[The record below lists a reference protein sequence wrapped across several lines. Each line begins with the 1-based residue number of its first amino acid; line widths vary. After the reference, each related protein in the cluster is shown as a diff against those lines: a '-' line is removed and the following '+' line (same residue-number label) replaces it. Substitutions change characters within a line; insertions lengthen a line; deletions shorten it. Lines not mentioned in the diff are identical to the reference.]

1 MASSTLLIGE
11 PDSNSTTGMDSMV
24 FQAAA
29 NGEIQVLKNIVVN
42 NQLCL
47 DQLLTAEKNTVVHV
61 NIIASKSSTMSF
73 LEGILEMCPQLLL
86 QTNSRG
92 ETPLHLAARYGHEL
106 IVEFL
111 IIRAKLLERSDL
123 EKATLGVD
131 GHGMMRQ
138 RNKEM
143 DTALH
148 EAVRFNHL
156 KVVRILTK
164 QDPHFTHLANEA
176 GETPLYMAVEA
187 EYLDLVDEIL
197 NNCSSPLTTGP
208 YGRNVLHAAILTENT
223 GLTRKIL
230 ENILDLTKHADKD
243 SLIPL
248 HYAVMPTPSNN
259 LEIVKMLLEKDE
271 SSAYFKDKNG
281 TTALHMAASNP
292 FRGYEIVK
300 EILSR
305 CPDSYEVVDDEGKN
319 LLHYAVRKQSPS
331 TLKLILDHS
340 SLLNN
345 YLLNRK
351 DNEGNTPLLHV
362 FATSTKY
369 TEKNFEALMSHPKVN
384 KMLFN
389 QQNKNIHDI
398 AHDLYNV
405 HYHEFN
411 KRELS
416 KIFKE
421 NPTIKSCLRKS
432 FSKDDKQILTDTE
445 KRKLEQKEKL
455 RTRIANY
462 RESTLVAAALIATVT
477 FTAGLT
483 LPGGYI
489 SDDNKVGHGQ
499 QQGSAVLRNNAAF
512 QAFMVTDAIALV
524 LSITA
529 VFINLLL
536 TIASSGDER
545 ANKEF
550 VSNYNMSMN
559 LTILALGFMMIAFVT
574 GTYAVLSLSKALAIF
589 ICVIG
594 LSFFVLLFFIT
605 KSKFKRFDFTNIR
618 KLKPIIMLG

>member
-11 PDSNSTTGMDSMV
+11 PDSNSTRGMDSMM

-47 DQLLTAEKNTVVHV
+47 DQLLTPEKNTVVHV

-92 ETPLHLAARYGHEL
+92 ETPLHLAARYGHDL

-148 EAVRFNHL
+148 EAVRFNHF
-156 KVVRILTK
+156 KIVRILTK

-292 FRGYEIVK
+292 FGGYEIVK

-319 LLHYAVRKQSPS
+319 LLHYA
-331 TLKLILDHS
+331 
-340 SLLNN
+340 
-345 YLLNRK
+345 
-351 DNEGNTPLLHV
+351 
-362 FATSTKY
+362 
-369 TEKNFEALMSHPKVN
+369 
-384 KMLFN
+384 
-389 QQNKNIHDI
+389 
-398 AHDLYNV
+398 
-405 HYHEFN
+405 
-411 KRELS
+411 
-416 KIFKE
+416 
-421 NPTIKSCLRKS
+421 SCLRKS